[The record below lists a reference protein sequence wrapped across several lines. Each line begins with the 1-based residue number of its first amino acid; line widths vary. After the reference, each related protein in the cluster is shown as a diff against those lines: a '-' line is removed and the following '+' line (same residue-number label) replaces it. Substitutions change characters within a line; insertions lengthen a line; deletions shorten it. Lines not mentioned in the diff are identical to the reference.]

1 MAARRKC
8 VICNEPIVDEDG
20 VPYKGRYAHKKCF
33 NIAIKTLQKDKTEQI
48 DKVATKKK
56 VGRKA
61 RPQIELKEALS
72 EEEYAKK
79 QQYYKYLRSL
89 IEGEELSTKV
99 YALTEDY
106 SKRYGFTYE
115 SMYKT
120 LVYLHEIIE
129 KDLTGDVIGIVPY
142 YHTEAM
148 QYYESVDKLE
158 EHNES
163 MDISNMYKEKTIIV
177 QPKRRKIKQIDI
189 QSIGKGVK

>member
-8 VICNEPIVDEDG
+8 VICNEPIVGEDG

-33 NIAIKTLQKDKTEQI
+33 NIAIKTLQKEKTEQI
-48 DKVATKKK
+48 DKASKKK
-56 VGRKA
+56 RTGKKA
-61 RPQIELKEALS
+61 RPKAELKEALS

-79 QQYYKYLRSL
+79 KKYYKYLKSL
-89 IEGEELSTKV
+89 IEGEELNTKV
-99 YALTEDY
+99 YVLTEDY
-106 SKRYGFTYE
+106 IKRYGFTYE

-189 QSIGKGVK
+189 QSIGKEAK

>member
-1 MAARRKC
+1 M
-8 VICNEPIVDEDG
+8 
-20 VPYKGRYAHKKCF
+20 
-33 NIAIKTLQKDKTEQI
+33 QKEKTEQI
-48 DKVATKKK
+48 DKASKKK
-56 VGRKA
+56 RTGKKA
-61 RPQIELKEALS
+61 RPKAELKEALS

-106 SKRYGFTYE
+106 IKRYGFTYE

-120 LVYLHEIIE
+120 LIYLHEIIE

-189 QSIGKGVK
+189 QSIGKEAK